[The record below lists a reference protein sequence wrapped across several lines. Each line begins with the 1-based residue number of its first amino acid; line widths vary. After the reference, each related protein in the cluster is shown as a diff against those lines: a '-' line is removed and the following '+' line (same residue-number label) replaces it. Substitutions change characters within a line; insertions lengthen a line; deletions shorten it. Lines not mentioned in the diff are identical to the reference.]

1 MIKEAVKRL
10 AVHSGL
16 MRLLSQVTGS
26 HVSIIL
32 YHGVCE
38 PSCSQGLF
46 RKMLPVDVF
55 EQHLKVYKSYGTTI
69 SLQQAV
75 EGCAAVR
82 NPIVLTF
89 DDGYANNYKLAFPM
103 LQAYGIPATVFL
115 TTGFIDRKVFLGC
128 DWIDYIAFN
137 SSSPKPGFRWR
148 DRVMAVEAQQPQGKE
163 NLCVRLSRYYKS
175 LPYPDAR
182 EFLDALQ
189 AHSDLEYSWH
199 AIPPGLEPLG
209 WEEIR
214 TMRKSGLIS
223 FGSHTYSHPILAR
236 CSGEVQKFELFEAKR
251 RIESELGEEC
261 RYFAYPNGMSADFT
275 DVTKSLV
282 AEAGYSI
289 ALTAETGYN
298 CPPFTNQY
306 ELRRWGGGI
315 TATKLAYL
323 VSGGARTLEYLRHR
337 EWRN

>member
-10 AVHSGL
+10 AVRSGL
-16 MRLLSQVTGS
+16 VRLLSRVTGS
-26 HVSIIL
+26 QISIVL

-38 PSCSQGLF
+38 TASAQGLY
-46 RKMLPVDVF
+46 RKMLPVEIF
-55 EQHLKVYKSYGTTI
+55 EEHLKVYKRYGTAV
-69 SLQQAV
+69 SLQEAI
-75 EGCAAVR
+75 EGAGTIR
-82 NPIVLTF
+82 NPIVITF
-89 DDGYANNYKLAFPM
+89 DDGYANNYDLAFPL
-103 LQAYGIPATVFL
+103 LQTYSIPATIFL

-137 SSSPKPGFRWR
+137 SCPREPSFRWR
-148 DRVMAVEAQQPQGKE
+148 DRLIAVEAGEPRSKE

-175 LPYPDAR
+175 LPYPDAQ

-189 AHSDLEYSWH
+189 THADREYTWH
-199 AIPPGLEPLG
+199 AIPPGLKPLR
-209 WEEIR
+209 WDEIR

-223 FGSHTYSHPILAR
+223 IGSHTYSHPILSR
-236 CSGEVQKFELFEAKR
+236 CSGEVQEFEVVEAKR
-251 RIESELGEEC
+251 RIESELDEEC
-261 RYFAYPNGMSADFT
+261 RFFAYPNGMSADYN

-282 AEAGYSI
+282 AAAGYEV

-298 CPPFTNQY
+298 CPPFKNQY

-315 TATKLAYL
+315 TPAKLAYL
-323 VSGGARTLEYLRHR
+323 VSGGARTLEYLRRR